1 MYVKGVEDVCM
12 NSRLKKEVGAN
23 GFGEMTDV
31 QRMCVPEMLK
41 GKDVVVQSPTGT
53 GKTMAFLIPILSCIY
68 DGKGSGNL
76 DVVAMIITPT
86 RELAMQ
92 IKEVAELFD
101 VRCECFIGG
110 MNIEKDYERMKGEF
124 SIVVGTPGR
133 LLEIVSKDIKKF
145 SRIRHVVL
153 DEADKLLGFGFEE
166 KLMQLIKKLPKNRVT
181 GLFSATINDS
191 VDKLSRASLRNPV
204 SINVGNSAMPVALEY
219 VILSP
224 MEKLFALIDIVNG
237 RRCIIFFATCNQVD
251 FFFGLLSRI
260 GLENIYKIH
269 GKISQDERNKV
280 YKEFCQGN
288 SLLFC
293 TDVAA
298 RGIDFRDVDLV
309 VHFDVPK
316 EYSNIVHR
324 SGRTARNGCKGESI
338 LFVMP
343 NEKAYTEFL
352 KLKGIPVVESSYR
365 MKPTI
370 SYDDVKSKID
380 SNLLSLSVKAF
391 VSYIRSYKEHFA
403 SYILDYKG
411 LDFDSL
417 AELFFLEKIPGM
429 AELRNVRF
437 AKFAKPP
444 EGGRKREKP
453 KRKYKR
459 KK

>member
-1 MYVKGVEDVCM
+1 MYTKGIGDICI
-12 NSRLKKEVGAN
+12 NSRLREKVEAN

-53 GKTMAFLIPILSCIY
+53 GKTMAFLVPILSCIY
-68 DGKGSGNL
+68 DVREDARAGVAA
-76 DVVAMIITPT
+76 VVITPT
-86 RELAMQ
+86 RELALQ

-101 VRCECFIGG
+101 VSCECFIGG
-110 MNIEKDYERMKGEF
+110 MSIEKDYEKMEGEF
-124 SIVVGTPGR
+124 HIAVGTPGR

-145 SRIRHVVL
+145 SRIGHLIL

-166 KLMQLIKKLPKNRVT
+166 KLMQLIKKFPKNRVT

-204 SINVGNSAMPVALEY
+204 SIKVGNNAMPVLLEY
-219 VILSP
+219 IVLSP
-224 MEKLFALIDIVNG
+224 MEKLFALMDIVSG
-237 RRCIIFFATCNQVD
+237 RRCIVFFATCNEVD

-260 GLENIYKIH
+260 GLGSVCKIH
-269 GKISQDERNKV
+269 GKMSQDERNNV

-288 SLLFC
+288 GLLFC

-298 RGIDFRDVDLV
+298 RGIDFKDVDLV
-309 VHFDVPK
+309 VHFDIPK
-316 EYSNIVHR
+316 EYSSIVHR

-352 KLKGIPVVESSYR
+352 KIKGIPVMEGSYKV
-365 MKPTI
+365 KPTI
-370 SYDDVKSKID
+370 SHDDMKGKID
-380 SNLLSLSVKAF
+380 PDLLKLSVKAF
-391 VSYIRSYKEHFA
+391 VSYIRSYKEHFV
-403 SYILDYKG
+403 SYILDYRG
-411 LDFDSL
+411 LDFNSL

-429 AELRNVRF
+429 SELRNVKF
-437 AKFAKPP
+437 EKFAKPLESGKKGDKP
-444 EGGRKREKP
+444 RKKH
-453 KRKYKR
+453 KRK
-459 KK
+459 